1 MPNFYKRSSDIESF
15 ETIKEYKDKVYNCQ
29 MLHAKIYIFDDK
41 HSIVTSANLTTSGF
55 RKNVEYGVYI
65 SDINLVNKMIEDFK
79 LICNSESAGR
89 IDYNNIIHIENILKS
104 LPIYQDVNLK
114 NIISTTKLITF

>member
-1 MPNFYKRSSDIESF
+1 
-15 ETIKEYKDKVYNCQ
+15 
-29 MLHAKIYIFDDK
+29 
-41 HSIVTSANLTTSGF
+41 
-55 RKNVEYGVYI
+55 
-65 SDINLVNKMIEDFK
+65 MIEDFK